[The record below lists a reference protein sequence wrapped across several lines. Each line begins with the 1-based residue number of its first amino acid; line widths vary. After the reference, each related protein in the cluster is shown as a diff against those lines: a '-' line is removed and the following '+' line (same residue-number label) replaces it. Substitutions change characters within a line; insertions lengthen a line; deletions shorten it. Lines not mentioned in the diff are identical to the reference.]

1 MKYKKVKNGIPMIM
15 DKAGVACF
23 RQDLEGKGVESR
35 NILHADVVVNEL
47 FAERFKDLTSKVI
60 ILFSEK
66 INE

>member
-15 DKAGVACF
+15 DKAGVVCF

-35 NILHADVVVNEL
+35 NILYVDIVGNEL
-47 FAERFKDLTSKVI
+47 FAERFKDLPSKVI